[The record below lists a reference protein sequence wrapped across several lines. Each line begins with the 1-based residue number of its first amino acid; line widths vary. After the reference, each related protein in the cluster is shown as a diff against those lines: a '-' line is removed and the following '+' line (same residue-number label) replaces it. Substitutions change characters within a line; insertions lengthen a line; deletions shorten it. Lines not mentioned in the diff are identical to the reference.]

1 MARPLI
7 RSSCIERSPRQIAVG
22 RRPSTDF
29 VFGRVYTRDVG
40 PNITGHIQESGDTLD
55 EEGCFYLLSRSGGW
69 VDGGSGGIR
78 KVVGFDA
85 SRSSTEYGRS
95 SEVQVAS
102 VRTLPCIKS

>member
-1 MARPLI
+1 MML
-7 RSSCIERSPRQIAVG
+7 
-22 RRPSTDF
+22 
-29 VFGRVYTRDVG
+29 G

-85 SRSSTEYGRS
+85 SRSSTVYGRS

>member
-1 MARPLI
+1 MPLVSAGPTETCVKAPNKSLEHSGSVVVPPI
-7 RSSCIERSPRQIAVG
+7 SKDPVML
-22 RRPSTDF
+22 
-29 VFGRVYTRDVG
+29 G

-69 VDGGSGGIR
+69 VYGGSGGIR